1 MKVFKCSHCGQLIYF
16 ENTHCEQCG
25 SLLGFEPHSLE
36 LLSLTEENGL
46 LRSNK
51 RGKQFYRYCS
61 NHQYDVCNWLIP
73 GNNNSVF
80 CLACDLNRMI
90 PDLSIPGHLQQWKD
104 IETAKH
110 RLIYSLLRMKLPL
123 VSKTID
129 DQTGLAFNFIAT
141 VNDTYAEKV
150 VTGHHRGLIT
160 INIAEADDVER
171 ETARSLMK
179 EVYRTVLGHFR
190 HEIAHYYWNLLIFR
204 GDKIEP
210 FRELFGDER
219 ADYTEALKKHYE
231 QGAPPD
237 WNNHFIS
244 AYASTH
250 PWEDWAETWAH
261 YMHIADTLETAY
273 SFGLSVDPHGIRTAA
288 SLRAEIKTDPYRV
301 HDFESIIRLWLPLTL
316 AMNSLN
322 RSMGLNDLYP
332 FVISPAVMNKMKFI
346 HNLISRYI

>member
-1 MKVFKCSHCGQLIYF
+1 
-16 ENTHCEQCG
+16 
-25 SLLGFEPHSLE
+25 
-36 LLSLTEENGL
+36 
-46 LRSNK
+46 
-51 RGKQFYRYCS
+51 
-61 NHQYDVCNWLIP
+61 
-73 GNNNSVF
+73 
-80 CLACDLNRMI
+80 
-90 PDLSIPGHLQQWKD
+90 
-104 IETAKH
+104 
-110 RLIYSLLRMKLPL
+110 
-123 VSKTID
+123 
-129 DQTGLAFNFIAT
+129 
-141 VNDTYAEKV
+141 
-150 VTGHHRGLIT
+150 
-160 INIAEADDVER
+160 
-171 ETARSLMK
+171 
-179 EVYRTVLGHFR
+179 
-190 HEIAHYYWNLLIFR
+190 
-204 GDKIEP
+204 
-210 FRELFGDER
+210 
-219 ADYTEALKKHYE
+219 LKKHYE

-346 HNLISRYI
+346 HNLISRYN